1 MRVENGKKVFSVRE
15 VNSYIGNIIK
25 NDYLLKNICFEGEVS
40 SFSKGP
46 TGHLYITL
54 KDCTAPGDLPEGA
67 PYNGILRV
75 NVWKSVAAK
84 LNLTTVKQ
92 GDILIV
98 KGSCSIYDAK
108 SEYSV
113 NAVSVQRREERGW
126 HGEAY
131 AELKRRLG
139 QEGIFDT
146 AIKKPIPKYPRAVG
160 VVISIGTNA
169 YKDIMSV
176 SHRRNPYVQM
186 IVCDAR
192 AQGENARELI
202 VQGIRR
208 LDRMGVDTI
217 IIGRGGGSR
226 EDLEV
231 FDDEAVV
238 RAIYE
243 AKTPIISGTGH
254 EGDTSLADDAADLLV
269 VERMMSL
276 AETRAALIAA
286 KEVCD
291 LPVIAT
297 LTFEADGRT
306 LFGTDA
312 KTAAVVLE
320 SLGASAIGA
329 NCSTGPAQME
339 GIISDMISVTMIPII
354 AKPNAGLPF
363 LDENGTTCYNMEA
376 EEFTEEMQVLVNAG
390 ATILGGC
397 CGTTPEFIRQLHDRF
412 GTVAQATATRRP
424 EGIRYLTSER
434 ITHSFGL
441 EDGFFV
447 VGERIN
453 PTGKKALQ
461 AQLREGNFEK
471 VIQFAE
477 EQETC
482 GAKVLDI
489 NMGMSGIDEK
499 LCMLRAL
506 EEVSGVT
513 NLPLSLDSSYVEVLE
528 AALRNYPGRALVN
541 SVSLETEKFEK
552 LLPIVAKYGAM
563 FILLPL
569 SDAGLPKDIEEKKEI
584 IHKIYDRAL
593 SLGMRKED
601 IVVDGLVATVGANPK
616 AALETLET
624 IRYCKSNG
632 FATICGLSNIS
643 FAMPERGFVNTAF
656 LTLAIQSGLTMAI
669 ANPSQEMLM
678 SCALATDLLLN
689 KEEAALRYIEYAGGV
704 KERREEKEAEL
715 SRKLALLEQQ
725 GTKADST
732 DNTEVPSAVTASK
745 DTPQINEMQEKLKT
759 AVLKG
764 NRNGIVKI
772 TNEALESGEKPVEL
786 LNQVLLPAINLVGEY
801 FDQGKYFLPQLIAS
815 AEAMKNSIEVLEP
828 LLQTGNSGE
837 EMPVV
842 VIATVE
848 GDIHDIGKNLVALML
863 KNHGFHV
870 IDLGK
875 DVPQAKILETAKEHH
890 AEFIA
895 LSALM
900 TTTMQR
906 MREIVAAAKQ
916 EGITAKIII
925 GGAVIT
931 QEYADEIGADGYSKD
946 AADAVK
952 LAKSLME

>member
-1 MRVENGKKVFSVRE
+1 MTREKFIDFTKDHIIYLDGATGSNLVKAGMPSGVCPEQWILEHRE
-15 VNSYIGNIIK
+15 VMLQLQKEYVQAGTNILYAPTFTANRVKLAEYHLEK
-25 NDYLLKNICFEGEVS
+25 NMS
-40 SFSKGP
+40 SMIHDLVAISKEAAASTP
-46 TGHLYITL
+46 GHPVY
-54 KDCTAPGDLPEGA
+54 
-67 PYNGILRV
+67 
-75 NVWKSVAAK
+75 VA
-84 LNLTTVKQ
+84 
-92 GDILIV
+92 GDITMT
-98 KGSCSIYDAK
+98 
-108 SEYSV
+108 
-113 NAVSVQRREERGW
+113 
-126 HGEAY
+126 GEQLRPMGKM
-131 AELKRRLG
+131 EL
-139 QEGIFDT
+139 
-146 AIKKPIPKYPRAVG
+146 
-160 VVISIGTNA
+160 
-169 YKDIMSV
+169 
-176 SHRRNPYVQM
+176 
-186 IVCDAR
+186 
-192 AQGENARELI
+192 
-202 VQGIRR
+202 
-208 LDRMGVDTI
+208 
-217 IIGRGGGSR
+217 
-226 EDLEV
+226 EDLI
-231 FDDEAVV
+231 
-238 RAIYE
+238 AIYKE
-243 AKTPIISGTGH
+243 QI
-254 EGDTSLADDAADLLV
+254 LCLVDAGADLLV
-269 VERMMSL
+269 VETMMSL

-339 GIISDMISVTMIPII
+339 GIISDMVSVTMIPII

-376 EEFTEEMQVLVNAG
+376 EEFTEEMQVLVNVG

-441 EDGFFV
+441 GDGFFV

-725 GTKADST
+725 GTKAAST

>member
-1 MRVENGKKVFSVRE
+1 MTRE
-15 VNSYIGNIIK
+15 E
-25 NDYLLKNICFEGEVS
+25 F
-40 SFSKGP
+40 
-46 TGHLYITL
+46 ITL
-54 KDCTAPGDLPEGA
+54 SKDHILYLDGATGSNLVKAGMPSGVCPEQWILEHQDVMLQLQKDYVQAGTNILYAPTFTANRVKLAEYHLEKNMTSMIRDLVAISKKAAESTPGHPVYVAGDLTMTGEQLKPMGKMELETLIDI
-67 PYNGILRV
+67 YKEQILCLV
-75 NVWKSVAAK
+75 
-84 LNLTTVKQ
+84 
-92 GDILIV
+92 
-98 KGSCSIYDAK
+98 DA
-108 SEYSV
+108 
-113 NAVSVQRREERGW
+113 G
-126 HGEAY
+126 
-131 AELKRRLG
+131 
-139 QEGIFDT
+139 
-146 AIKKPIPKYPRAVG
+146 
-160 VVISIGTNA
+160 
-169 YKDIMSV
+169 
-176 SHRRNPYVQM
+176 
-186 IVCDAR
+186 
-192 AQGENARELI
+192 
-202 VQGIRR
+202 
-208 LDRMGVDTI
+208 
-217 IIGRGGGSR
+217 
-226 EDLEV
+226 
-231 FDDEAVV
+231 
-238 RAIYE
+238 
-243 AKTPIISGTGH
+243 
-254 EGDTSLADDAADLLV
+254 ADLLV
-269 VERMMSL
+269 VETMMSL

-312 KTAAVVLE
+312 KTAAIVLE

-339 GIISDMISVTMIPII
+339 SIISEMVSHTRIPVI

-376 EEFTEEMQVLVNAG
+376 EEFAEEMEVLVNAG

-397 CGTTPEFIRQLHDRF
+397 CGTTPEFIRQIHERF
-412 GTVAQATATRRP
+412 GTDAKVAASRRP
-424 EGIRYLTSER
+424 DGIRYLTSER

-441 EDGFFV
+441 DDGFFV

-461 AQLREGNFEK
+461 AQLREGSFEK

-477 EQETC
+477 EQDAC

-499 LCMLRAL
+499 ASMLRAL

-593 SLGMRKED
+593 SLGMCKED

-624 IRYCKSNG
+624 IRYCKENG

-643 FAMPERGFVNTAF
+643 FAMPERSFVNTAF
-656 LTLAIQSGLTMAI
+656 LTLAIQAGLTMAI
-669 ANPSQEMLM
+669 ANPSQELLM
-678 SCALATDLLLN
+678 SCALAADLLLN

-704 KERREEKEAEL
+704 RERREEKEAEL
-715 SRKLALLEQQ
+715 AKKLALLENQ
-725 GTKADST
+725 GTTAKTGTAGNAAKVTTAD
-732 DNTEVPSAVTASK
+732 NG
-745 DTPQINEMQEKLKT
+745 PQINEMQDKLKT

-772 TNEALESGEKPVEL
+772 TKEALESGEKPAEL
-786 LNQVLLPAINLVGEY
+786 LNQVLLPAINQVGEF

-828 LLQTGNSGE
+828 LLQTGGTGE

-875 DVPQAKILETAKEHH
+875 DVPQAKILESAKEHH

-906 MREIVAAAKQ
+906 MREIVAAAKE

-952 LAKSLME
+952 LAKSLM

>member
-1 MRVENGKKVFSVRE
+1 MTREKFIDFTKDHIIYLDGATGSNLVKAGMPSGVCPEQWILEHRE
-15 VNSYIGNIIK
+15 VMLQLQKEYVQAGTNILYAPTFTANRVKLAEYHLEK
-25 NDYLLKNICFEGEVS
+25 NMS
-40 SFSKGP
+40 SMIHDLVAISKEAAADTP
-46 TGHLYITL
+46 GHPVY
-54 KDCTAPGDLPEGA
+54 
-67 PYNGILRV
+67 
-75 NVWKSVAAK
+75 VA
-84 LNLTTVKQ
+84 
-92 GDILIV
+92 GDITMT
-98 KGSCSIYDAK
+98 
-108 SEYSV
+108 
-113 NAVSVQRREERGW
+113 
-126 HGEAY
+126 GEQLRPMGKM
-131 AELKRRLG
+131 EL
-139 QEGIFDT
+139 
-146 AIKKPIPKYPRAVG
+146 
-160 VVISIGTNA
+160 
-169 YKDIMSV
+169 
-176 SHRRNPYVQM
+176 
-186 IVCDAR
+186 
-192 AQGENARELI
+192 
-202 VQGIRR
+202 
-208 LDRMGVDTI
+208 
-217 IIGRGGGSR
+217 
-226 EDLEV
+226 EDLI
-231 FDDEAVV
+231 
-238 RAIYE
+238 AIYKE
-243 AKTPIISGTGH
+243 QI
-254 EGDTSLADDAADLLV
+254 LCLVDAGADLLV
-269 VERMMSL
+269 VETMMSL

-339 GIISDMISVTMIPII
+339 GIISDMVSVTTIPII

-376 EEFTEEMQVLVNAG
+376 EEFTEEMQVLVNVG

-397 CGTTPEFIRQLHDRF
+397 CGTTPEFIRQIHDHF
-412 GTVAQATATRRP
+412 GTEARVTAARRP

-569 SDAGLPKDIEEKKEI
+569 SDAGLPKDMEEKKKI

>member
-1 MRVENGKKVFSVRE
+1 MIKRIKIQEKRAMTRE
-15 VNSYIGNIIK
+15 E
-25 NDYLLKNICFEGEVS
+25 F
-40 SFSKGP
+40 
-46 TGHLYITL
+46 ITL
-54 KDCTAPGDLPEGA
+54 SKDHILYLDGATGSNLVKAGMPSGVCPEQWILEHQDVMLQLQKDYVQAGTNILYAPTFTANRVKLAEYHLEKNMTSMIRDLVAISKKAAESTPGHPVYVAGDLTMTGEQLKPMGKMELETLIDI
-67 PYNGILRV
+67 YKEQILCLV
-75 NVWKSVAAK
+75 
-84 LNLTTVKQ
+84 
-92 GDILIV
+92 
-98 KGSCSIYDAK
+98 DA
-108 SEYSV
+108 
-113 NAVSVQRREERGW
+113 G
-126 HGEAY
+126 
-131 AELKRRLG
+131 
-139 QEGIFDT
+139 
-146 AIKKPIPKYPRAVG
+146 
-160 VVISIGTNA
+160 
-169 YKDIMSV
+169 
-176 SHRRNPYVQM
+176 
-186 IVCDAR
+186 
-192 AQGENARELI
+192 
-202 VQGIRR
+202 
-208 LDRMGVDTI
+208 
-217 IIGRGGGSR
+217 
-226 EDLEV
+226 
-231 FDDEAVV
+231 
-238 RAIYE
+238 
-243 AKTPIISGTGH
+243 
-254 EGDTSLADDAADLLV
+254 ADLLV
-269 VERMMSL
+269 VETMMSL

-312 KTAAVVLE
+312 KTAAIVLE

-339 GIISDMISVTMIPII
+339 SIISEMVSHTRIPVI

-376 EEFTEEMQVLVNAG
+376 EEFAEEMEVLVNAG

-397 CGTTPEFIRQLHDRF
+397 CGTTPEFIRQIHERF
-412 GTVAQATATRRP
+412 GTDAKVAASRRP
-424 EGIRYLTSER
+424 DGIRYLSSER

-441 EDGFFV
+441 DDGFFV

-461 AQLREGNFEK
+461 AQLREGSFEK

-477 EQETC
+477 EQDAC

-499 LCMLRAL
+499 ASMLRAL

-593 SLGMRKED
+593 SLGMCKED

-624 IRYCKSNG
+624 IRYCKENG

-643 FAMPERGFVNTAF
+643 FAMPERSFVNTAF
-656 LTLAIQSGLTMAI
+656 LTLAIQAGLTMAI
-669 ANPSQEMLM
+669 ANPSQELLM
-678 SCALATDLLLN
+678 SCALAADLLLN

-704 KERREEKEAEL
+704 RERREEKEAEL
-715 SRKLALLEQQ
+715 AKKLALLENQ
-725 GTKADST
+725 GTTAKTGTAGNAAKVTTAD
-732 DNTEVPSAVTASK
+732 NG
-745 DTPQINEMQEKLKT
+745 PQINEMQDKLKT

-772 TNEALESGEKPVEL
+772 TKEALESGEKPAEL
-786 LNQVLLPAINLVGEY
+786 LNQVLLPAINQVGEF

-828 LLQTGNSGE
+828 LLQTGGTGE

-875 DVPQAKILETAKEHH
+875 DVPQAKILESAKEHH

-906 MREIVAAAKQ
+906 MREIVAAAKE

-952 LAKSLME
+952 LAKSLM

>member
-1 MRVENGKKVFSVRE
+1 MIKRIKIQEKRTMTRE
-15 VNSYIGNIIK
+15 E
-25 NDYLLKNICFEGEVS
+25 F
-40 SFSKGP
+40 
-46 TGHLYITL
+46 ITL
-54 KDCTAPGDLPEGA
+54 SKDHILYLDGATGSNLVKAGMPSGVCPEQWILEHQDVMLQLQKDYVQAGTNILYAPTFTANRVKLAEYHLEKNMTSMIRDLVAISKKAAESTPGHPVYVAGDLTMTGEQLKPMGKMELETLIDI
-67 PYNGILRV
+67 YKEQILCLV
-75 NVWKSVAAK
+75 
-84 LNLTTVKQ
+84 
-92 GDILIV
+92 
-98 KGSCSIYDAK
+98 DA
-108 SEYSV
+108 
-113 NAVSVQRREERGW
+113 G
-126 HGEAY
+126 
-131 AELKRRLG
+131 
-139 QEGIFDT
+139 
-146 AIKKPIPKYPRAVG
+146 
-160 VVISIGTNA
+160 
-169 YKDIMSV
+169 
-176 SHRRNPYVQM
+176 
-186 IVCDAR
+186 
-192 AQGENARELI
+192 
-202 VQGIRR
+202 
-208 LDRMGVDTI
+208 
-217 IIGRGGGSR
+217 
-226 EDLEV
+226 
-231 FDDEAVV
+231 
-238 RAIYE
+238 
-243 AKTPIISGTGH
+243 
-254 EGDTSLADDAADLLV
+254 ADLLV
-269 VERMMSL
+269 VETMMSL

-312 KTAAVVLE
+312 KTAAIVLE

-339 GIISDMISVTMIPII
+339 SIISEMVSHTRIPVI

-376 EEFTEEMQVLVNAG
+376 EEFAEEMEVLVNAG

-397 CGTTPEFIRQLHDRF
+397 CGTTPEFIRQIHERF
-412 GTVAQATATRRP
+412 GTDAKVAISRRP
-424 EGIRYLTSER
+424 DGIRYLTSER

-441 EDGFFV
+441 DDGFFV

-461 AQLREGNFEK
+461 AQLREGSFEK

-477 EQETC
+477 EQEAC

-499 LCMLRAL
+499 ASMLRAL

-552 LLPIVAKYGAM
+552 LLSIVAKYGAM

-593 SLGMRKED
+593 SLGMCKED

-624 IRYCKSNG
+624 IRYCKENG
-632 FATICGLSNIS
+632 FATTCGLSNIS
-643 FAMPERGFVNTAF
+643 FAMPERSFVNTAF
-656 LTLAIQSGLTMAI
+656 LTLAIQAGLTMAI
-669 ANPSQEMLM
+669 ANPSQELLM
-678 SCALATDLLLN
+678 SCALAADLLLN

-704 KERREEKEAEL
+704 RERREEKEAEL
-715 SRKLALLEQQ
+715 AKKLALLENQ
-725 GTKADST
+725 GTTAKTGTAGNAAKEATAD
-732 DNTEVPSAVTASK
+732 NG
-745 DTPQINEMQEKLKT
+745 PQINEMQDKLKT

-772 TNEALESGEKPVEL
+772 TKEALESGEKPAEL
-786 LNQVLLPAINLVGEY
+786 LNQVLLPAINQVGEF

-828 LLQTGNSGE
+828 LLQTGGTGE

-875 DVPQAKILETAKEHH
+875 DVPQAKILESAKEHH

-906 MREIVAAAKQ
+906 MREIVAAAKE

-952 LAKSLME
+952 LAKSLM

>member
-1 MRVENGKKVFSVRE
+1 MIKRIKIQEKRTMTRE
-15 VNSYIGNIIK
+15 E
-25 NDYLLKNICFEGEVS
+25 F
-40 SFSKGP
+40 
-46 TGHLYITL
+46 ITL
-54 KDCTAPGDLPEGA
+54 SKDHILYLDGATGSNLVKAGMPSGVCPEQWILEHQDVMLQLQKDYVQAGTNILYAPTFTANRVKLAEYHLEKNMTSMIRDLVAISKKAAESTPGHPVYVAGDLTMTGEQLKPMGKMELETLIDI
-67 PYNGILRV
+67 YKEQILCLV
-75 NVWKSVAAK
+75 
-84 LNLTTVKQ
+84 
-92 GDILIV
+92 
-98 KGSCSIYDAK
+98 DA
-108 SEYSV
+108 
-113 NAVSVQRREERGW
+113 G
-126 HGEAY
+126 
-131 AELKRRLG
+131 
-139 QEGIFDT
+139 
-146 AIKKPIPKYPRAVG
+146 
-160 VVISIGTNA
+160 
-169 YKDIMSV
+169 
-176 SHRRNPYVQM
+176 
-186 IVCDAR
+186 
-192 AQGENARELI
+192 
-202 VQGIRR
+202 
-208 LDRMGVDTI
+208 
-217 IIGRGGGSR
+217 
-226 EDLEV
+226 
-231 FDDEAVV
+231 
-238 RAIYE
+238 
-243 AKTPIISGTGH
+243 
-254 EGDTSLADDAADLLV
+254 ADLLV
-269 VERMMSL
+269 VETMMSL

-312 KTAAVVLE
+312 KTAAIVLE

-339 GIISDMISVTMIPII
+339 SIISEMVSHTRIPVI

-376 EEFTEEMQVLVNAG
+376 EEFAEEMEVLVNAG

-397 CGTTPEFIRQLHDRF
+397 CGTTPEFIRQIHERF
-412 GTVAQATATRRP
+412 GTDAKVAISRRP
-424 EGIRYLTSER
+424 DGIRYLTSER

-441 EDGFFV
+441 DDGFFV

-461 AQLREGNFEK
+461 AQLREGSLEK

-477 EQETC
+477 EQEAC

-499 LCMLRAL
+499 ASMLRAL

-552 LLPIVAKYGAM
+552 LLSIVAKYGAM

-593 SLGMRKED
+593 SLGMCKED

-624 IRYCKSNG
+624 IRYCKENG

-643 FAMPERGFVNTAF
+643 FAMPERSFVNTAF
-656 LTLAIQSGLTMAI
+656 LTLAIQAGLTMAI
-669 ANPSQEMLM
+669 ANPSQELLM
-678 SCALATDLLLN
+678 SCALAADLLLN

-704 KERREEKEAEL
+704 RERREEKEAEL
-715 SRKLALLEQQ
+715 AKKLALLENQ
-725 GTKADST
+725 GTTAKTGTAGNAAKETTAD
-732 DNTEVPSAVTASK
+732 NG
-745 DTPQINEMQEKLKT
+745 PQVNEMQDKLKT

-772 TNEALESGEKPVEL
+772 TKEALESGEKPAEL
-786 LNQVLLPAINLVGEY
+786 LNQVLLPAINQVGEF

-828 LLQTGNSGE
+828 LLQTGGTGE

-875 DVPQAKILETAKEHH
+875 DVPQAKILESAKEHH

-906 MREIVAAAKQ
+906 MREIVAAAKE

-952 LAKSLME
+952 LAKSLM

>member
-1 MRVENGKKVFSVRE
+1 MIKRIKIQEKRTMTRE
-15 VNSYIGNIIK
+15 E
-25 NDYLLKNICFEGEVS
+25 F
-40 SFSKGP
+40 
-46 TGHLYITL
+46 ITL
-54 KDCTAPGDLPEGA
+54 SKDHILYLDGATGSNLVKAGMPSGVCPEQWILEHQGVMLQLQKDYVQAGTNILYAPTFTANRVKLAEYHLEKNMTSMIRDLVAISKKAAESTPGHPVYVAGDLTMTGEQLKPMGKMNLETLIDI
-67 PYNGILRV
+67 YKEQILCLV
-75 NVWKSVAAK
+75 
-84 LNLTTVKQ
+84 
-92 GDILIV
+92 
-98 KGSCSIYDAK
+98 DA
-108 SEYSV
+108 
-113 NAVSVQRREERGW
+113 G
-126 HGEAY
+126 
-131 AELKRRLG
+131 
-139 QEGIFDT
+139 
-146 AIKKPIPKYPRAVG
+146 
-160 VVISIGTNA
+160 
-169 YKDIMSV
+169 
-176 SHRRNPYVQM
+176 
-186 IVCDAR
+186 
-192 AQGENARELI
+192 
-202 VQGIRR
+202 
-208 LDRMGVDTI
+208 
-217 IIGRGGGSR
+217 
-226 EDLEV
+226 
-231 FDDEAVV
+231 
-238 RAIYE
+238 
-243 AKTPIISGTGH
+243 
-254 EGDTSLADDAADLLV
+254 ADLLV
-269 VERMMSL
+269 VETMMSL

-312 KTAAVVLE
+312 KTAAIVLE

-339 GIISDMISVTMIPII
+339 SIISEMVSHTRIPVI

-376 EEFTEEMQVLVNAG
+376 EEFAEEMEVLVNAG

-397 CGTTPEFIRQLHDRF
+397 CGTTPEFIRQIHERF
-412 GTVAQATATRRP
+412 GTDAKVAASRRP
-424 EGIRYLTSER
+424 DGIRYLTSER

-441 EDGFFV
+441 DDGFFV

-461 AQLREGNFEK
+461 AQLREGSFEK

-477 EQETC
+477 EQEAC

-499 LCMLRAL
+499 ASMLRAL

-593 SLGMRKED
+593 SLGMCKED

-624 IRYCKSNG
+624 IRYCKENG

-643 FAMPERGFVNTAF
+643 FAMPERSFVNTAF
-656 LTLAIQSGLTMAI
+656 LTLAIQAGLTMAI
-669 ANPSQEMLM
+669 ANPSQELLM
-678 SCALATDLLLN
+678 SCALAADLLLN

-704 KERREEKEAEL
+704 RERREEKEAEL
-715 SRKLALLEQQ
+715 AKKLALLENQ
-725 GTKADST
+725 GTTAKTGTAGNAAKAT
-732 DNTEVPSAVTASK
+732 ADNG
-745 DTPQINEMQEKLKT
+745 PQINEMQDKLKT

-772 TNEALESGEKPVEL
+772 TKEALESGEKPAEL
-786 LNQVLLPAINLVGEY
+786 LNQVLLPAINQVGEF

-828 LLQTGNSGE
+828 LLQTGGTGE

-875 DVPQAKILETAKEHH
+875 DVPQAKILESAKEHH

-906 MREIVAAAKQ
+906 MREIVAAAKE

-952 LAKSLME
+952 LAKSLM

>member
-1 MRVENGKKVFSVRE
+1 MIKRIKIQEKRAMTRE
-15 VNSYIGNIIK
+15 E
-25 NDYLLKNICFEGEVS
+25 F
-40 SFSKGP
+40 
-46 TGHLYITL
+46 ITL
-54 KDCTAPGDLPEGA
+54 SKDHILYLDGATGSNLVKAGMPSGVCPEQWILEHQDVMLQLQKDYVQAGTNILYAPTFTANRVKLAEYHLEKNMTSMIRDLVAISKKAAESTPGHPVYVAGDLTMTGEQLKPMGKMELETLIDI
-67 PYNGILRV
+67 YKEQILCLV
-75 NVWKSVAAK
+75 
-84 LNLTTVKQ
+84 
-92 GDILIV
+92 
-98 KGSCSIYDAK
+98 DA
-108 SEYSV
+108 
-113 NAVSVQRREERGW
+113 G
-126 HGEAY
+126 
-131 AELKRRLG
+131 
-139 QEGIFDT
+139 
-146 AIKKPIPKYPRAVG
+146 
-160 VVISIGTNA
+160 
-169 YKDIMSV
+169 
-176 SHRRNPYVQM
+176 
-186 IVCDAR
+186 
-192 AQGENARELI
+192 
-202 VQGIRR
+202 
-208 LDRMGVDTI
+208 
-217 IIGRGGGSR
+217 
-226 EDLEV
+226 
-231 FDDEAVV
+231 
-238 RAIYE
+238 
-243 AKTPIISGTGH
+243 
-254 EGDTSLADDAADLLV
+254 ADLLV
-269 VERMMSL
+269 VETMMSL
-276 AETRAALIAA
+276 AETRAALIAV

-312 KTAAVVLE
+312 KTAAIVLE

-339 GIISDMISVTMIPII
+339 SIISEMVSHTRIPVI

-376 EEFTEEMQVLVNAG
+376 EEFAEEMEVLVNAG

-397 CGTTPEFIRQLHDRF
+397 CGTTPEFIRQIHERF
-412 GTVAQATATRRP
+412 GTDAKVAASRRP
-424 EGIRYLTSER
+424 DGIRYLTSER

-441 EDGFFV
+441 DDGFFV

-461 AQLREGNFEK
+461 AQLREGSFEK

-477 EQETC
+477 EQEAC

-499 LCMLRAL
+499 ASMLRTL

-593 SLGMRKED
+593 SLGMCKED

-624 IRYCKSNG
+624 IRYCKENG

-643 FAMPERGFVNTAF
+643 FAMPERSFVNTAF
-656 LTLAIQSGLTMAI
+656 LTLAIQAGLTMAI
-669 ANPSQEMLM
+669 ANPSQELLM
-678 SCALATDLLLN
+678 SCALAADLLLN

-704 KERREEKEAEL
+704 RERREEKEAEL
-715 SRKLALLEQQ
+715 AKKLALLENQ
-725 GTKADST
+725 GTTAKTGTAGNTAKEATADNGS
-732 DNTEVPSAVTASK
+732 
-745 DTPQINEMQEKLKT
+745 QINEMQDKLKT

-772 TNEALESGEKPVEL
+772 TKEALESGEKPAEL
-786 LNQVLLPAINLVGEY
+786 LNQVLLPAINQVGEF

-828 LLQTGNSGE
+828 LLQTGGTGE

-875 DVPQAKILETAKEHH
+875 DVPQAKILESAKEHH

-906 MREIVAAAKQ
+906 MREIVAAAKE

-952 LAKSLME
+952 LAKSLM

>member
-1 MRVENGKKVFSVRE
+1 MTREKFIDFTKDHIIYLDGATGSNLVKAGMPSGVCPEQWILEHRE
-15 VNSYIGNIIK
+15 VMLQLQKEYVQAGTNILYAPTFTANRVKLAEYHLEK
-25 NDYLLKNICFEGEVS
+25 NMS
-40 SFSKGP
+40 SMIHDLVAISKEAAASTP
-46 TGHLYITL
+46 GHPVY
-54 KDCTAPGDLPEGA
+54 
-67 PYNGILRV
+67 
-75 NVWKSVAAK
+75 VA
-84 LNLTTVKQ
+84 
-92 GDILIV
+92 GDITMT
-98 KGSCSIYDAK
+98 
-108 SEYSV
+108 
-113 NAVSVQRREERGW
+113 
-126 HGEAY
+126 GEQLRPMGKM
-131 AELKRRLG
+131 EL
-139 QEGIFDT
+139 
-146 AIKKPIPKYPRAVG
+146 
-160 VVISIGTNA
+160 
-169 YKDIMSV
+169 
-176 SHRRNPYVQM
+176 
-186 IVCDAR
+186 
-192 AQGENARELI
+192 
-202 VQGIRR
+202 
-208 LDRMGVDTI
+208 
-217 IIGRGGGSR
+217 
-226 EDLEV
+226 EDLI
-231 FDDEAVV
+231 
-238 RAIYE
+238 AIYKE
-243 AKTPIISGTGH
+243 QI
-254 EGDTSLADDAADLLV
+254 LCLVDAGADLLV
-269 VERMMSL
+269 VETMMSL

-339 GIISDMISVTMIPII
+339 GIISDMVSVTMIPII

-376 EEFTEEMQVLVNAG
+376 EEFTEEMQVLVNVG

>member
-1 MRVENGKKVFSVRE
+1 MIKRIKIQEKRTMTRE
-15 VNSYIGNIIK
+15 E
-25 NDYLLKNICFEGEVS
+25 F
-40 SFSKGP
+40 
-46 TGHLYITL
+46 ITL
-54 KDCTAPGDLPEGA
+54 SKDHILYLDGATGSNLVKAGMPSGVCPEQWILEHQDVMLQLQKDYVQAGTNILYAPTFTANRVKLAEYHLEKNMTSMIRDLVAISKKAAESTPGHPVYVAGDLTMTGEQLKPMGKMELETLIDI
-67 PYNGILRV
+67 YKEQILCLV
-75 NVWKSVAAK
+75 
-84 LNLTTVKQ
+84 
-92 GDILIV
+92 
-98 KGSCSIYDAK
+98 DA
-108 SEYSV
+108 
-113 NAVSVQRREERGW
+113 G
-126 HGEAY
+126 
-131 AELKRRLG
+131 
-139 QEGIFDT
+139 
-146 AIKKPIPKYPRAVG
+146 
-160 VVISIGTNA
+160 
-169 YKDIMSV
+169 
-176 SHRRNPYVQM
+176 
-186 IVCDAR
+186 
-192 AQGENARELI
+192 
-202 VQGIRR
+202 
-208 LDRMGVDTI
+208 
-217 IIGRGGGSR
+217 
-226 EDLEV
+226 
-231 FDDEAVV
+231 
-238 RAIYE
+238 
-243 AKTPIISGTGH
+243 
-254 EGDTSLADDAADLLV
+254 ADLLV
-269 VERMMSL
+269 VETMMSL

-312 KTAAVVLE
+312 KTAAIVLE

-339 GIISDMISVTMIPII
+339 SIISEMVSHTRIPVI

-376 EEFTEEMQVLVNAG
+376 EEFAEEMEVLVNAG

-397 CGTTPEFIRQLHDRF
+397 CGTTPEFIRQIHERF
-412 GTVAQATATRRP
+412 GTDAKVAASRRP
-424 EGIRYLTSER
+424 DGIRYLTSER

-441 EDGFFV
+441 DDGFFV

-461 AQLREGNFEK
+461 AQLREGSFEK

-477 EQETC
+477 EQDAC

-499 LCMLRAL
+499 ASMLRAL

-593 SLGMRKED
+593 SLGMCKED

-624 IRYCKSNG
+624 IRYCKENG

-643 FAMPERGFVNTAF
+643 FAMPERSFVNTAF
-656 LTLAIQSGLTMAI
+656 LTLAIQAGLTMAI
-669 ANPSQEMLM
+669 ANPSQELLM
-678 SCALATDLLLN
+678 SCALAADLLLN
-689 KEEAALRYIEYAGGV
+689 KQEAALRYIEYAGGV
-704 KERREEKEAEL
+704 RERREEKEAEL
-715 SRKLALLEQQ
+715 AKKLALLENQ
-725 GTKADST
+725 GTTAKTGTAGNAAKETTAD
-732 DNTEVPSAVTASK
+732 NG
-745 DTPQINEMQEKLKT
+745 PQINEMQDKLKT

-772 TNEALESGEKPVEL
+772 TKEALESGEKPAEL
-786 LNQVLLPAINLVGEY
+786 LNQVLLPAINQVGEF

-828 LLQTGNSGE
+828 LLQTGGTGE

-906 MREIVAAAKQ
+906 MREIVAAAK
-916 EGITAKIII
+916 EEDITAKIII

-952 LAKSLME
+952 LAKSLM

>member
-1 MRVENGKKVFSVRE
+1 MTREKFIDFTKDHIIYLDGATGSNLVKAGMPSGVCPEQWILEHRE
-15 VNSYIGNIIK
+15 VMLQLQKEYVQAGTNILYAPTFTANRVKLAEYHLEK
-25 NDYLLKNICFEGEVS
+25 NMS
-40 SFSKGP
+40 SMIHDLVAISKEAAASTP
-46 TGHLYITL
+46 GHPVY
-54 KDCTAPGDLPEGA
+54 
-67 PYNGILRV
+67 
-75 NVWKSVAAK
+75 VA
-84 LNLTTVKQ
+84 
-92 GDILIV
+92 GDITMT
-98 KGSCSIYDAK
+98 
-108 SEYSV
+108 
-113 NAVSVQRREERGW
+113 
-126 HGEAY
+126 GEQLRPMGKM
-131 AELKRRLG
+131 EL
-139 QEGIFDT
+139 
-146 AIKKPIPKYPRAVG
+146 
-160 VVISIGTNA
+160 
-169 YKDIMSV
+169 
-176 SHRRNPYVQM
+176 
-186 IVCDAR
+186 
-192 AQGENARELI
+192 
-202 VQGIRR
+202 
-208 LDRMGVDTI
+208 
-217 IIGRGGGSR
+217 
-226 EDLEV
+226 EDLI
-231 FDDEAVV
+231 
-238 RAIYE
+238 AIYKE
-243 AKTPIISGTGH
+243 QI
-254 EGDTSLADDAADLLV
+254 LCLVDAGADLLV
-269 VERMMSL
+269 VETMMSL

-569 SDAGLPKDIEEKKEI
+569 SDADLPKDIEEKKEI

-656 LTLAIQSGLTMAI
+656 LTLAIQAGLTMAI

>member
-1 MRVENGKKVFSVRE
+1 MTREKFIDFTKDHIIYLDGATGSNLVKAGMPSGVCPEQWILEHRE
-15 VNSYIGNIIK
+15 VMLQLQKEYVQAGTNILYAPTFTANRVKLAEYHLEK
-25 NDYLLKNICFEGEVS
+25 NMS
-40 SFSKGP
+40 SMIHDLVAISKEAATDTP
-46 TGHLYITL
+46 GHPVY
-54 KDCTAPGDLPEGA
+54 
-67 PYNGILRV
+67 
-75 NVWKSVAAK
+75 VA
-84 LNLTTVKQ
+84 
-92 GDILIV
+92 GDITMT
-98 KGSCSIYDAK
+98 
-108 SEYSV
+108 
-113 NAVSVQRREERGW
+113 
-126 HGEAY
+126 GEQLRPMGKM
-131 AELKRRLG
+131 EL
-139 QEGIFDT
+139 
-146 AIKKPIPKYPRAVG
+146 
-160 VVISIGTNA
+160 
-169 YKDIMSV
+169 
-176 SHRRNPYVQM
+176 
-186 IVCDAR
+186 
-192 AQGENARELI
+192 
-202 VQGIRR
+202 
-208 LDRMGVDTI
+208 
-217 IIGRGGGSR
+217 
-226 EDLEV
+226 EDLI
-231 FDDEAVV
+231 
-238 RAIYE
+238 AIYKE
-243 AKTPIISGTGH
+243 QI
-254 EGDTSLADDAADLLV
+254 LCLVDAGADLLV
-269 VERMMSL
+269 VETMMSL

-339 GIISDMISVTMIPII
+339 GIISDMVSVTTIPII

-376 EEFTEEMQVLVNAG
+376 EEFTEEMQVLVNVG

-412 GTVAQATATRRP
+412 GTVAQATAARRP

-569 SDAGLPKDIEEKKEI
+569 SDAGLPKDMEEKKEI

>member
-1 MRVENGKKVFSVRE
+1 MIKRIKIQEKRTMTRE
-15 VNSYIGNIIK
+15 E
-25 NDYLLKNICFEGEVS
+25 F
-40 SFSKGP
+40 
-46 TGHLYITL
+46 ITL
-54 KDCTAPGDLPEGA
+54 SKDHILYLDGATGSNLVKAGMLSGVCPEQWILEHQDVMLQLQKDYVQAGTNILDAPTFTANRVKLAEYHLEKNMTSMIRDLVAISKKAAESTPGHPVYVAGDLTMTGEQLKPMGKMELETLIDI
-67 PYNGILRV
+67 YKEQILCLV
-75 NVWKSVAAK
+75 
-84 LNLTTVKQ
+84 
-92 GDILIV
+92 
-98 KGSCSIYDAK
+98 DA
-108 SEYSV
+108 
-113 NAVSVQRREERGW
+113 G
-126 HGEAY
+126 
-131 AELKRRLG
+131 
-139 QEGIFDT
+139 
-146 AIKKPIPKYPRAVG
+146 
-160 VVISIGTNA
+160 
-169 YKDIMSV
+169 
-176 SHRRNPYVQM
+176 
-186 IVCDAR
+186 
-192 AQGENARELI
+192 
-202 VQGIRR
+202 
-208 LDRMGVDTI
+208 
-217 IIGRGGGSR
+217 
-226 EDLEV
+226 
-231 FDDEAVV
+231 
-238 RAIYE
+238 
-243 AKTPIISGTGH
+243 
-254 EGDTSLADDAADLLV
+254 ADLLV
-269 VERMMSL
+269 VETMMSL

-312 KTAAVVLE
+312 KTAAIVLE

-339 GIISDMISVTMIPII
+339 SIISEMVSHTRIPVI

-376 EEFTEEMQVLVNAG
+376 EEFAEEMEVLVNAG

-397 CGTTPEFIRQLHDRF
+397 CGTTPEFIRQIHERF
-412 GTVAQATATRRP
+412 GTDAKVAASRRP
-424 EGIRYLTSER
+424 DGIRYLTSER

-441 EDGFFV
+441 DDGFFV

-461 AQLREGNFEK
+461 AQLREGSFEK

-477 EQETC
+477 EQEAC

-499 LCMLRAL
+499 ASMLRAL

-593 SLGMRKED
+593 SLGMCKED

-624 IRYCKSNG
+624 IRYCKENG

-643 FAMPERGFVNTAF
+643 FAMPERSFVNTAF
-656 LTLAIQSGLTMAI
+656 LTLAIQAGLTMAI
-669 ANPSQEMLM
+669 ANPSQELLM
-678 SCALATDLLLN
+678 SCALAADLLLN

-704 KERREEKEAEL
+704 RERREEKEAEL
-715 SRKLALLEQQ
+715 AKKLALLENQ
-725 GTKADST
+725 GTTAKTGTAGNAAKEATAD
-732 DNTEVPSAVTASK
+732 NG
-745 DTPQINEMQEKLKT
+745 PQINEMQDKLKT

-772 TNEALESGEKPVEL
+772 TKEALESGEKPAEL
-786 LNQVLLPAINLVGEY
+786 LNQVLLPAINQVGEF

-828 LLQTGNSGE
+828 LLQTGGTGE

-875 DVPQAKILETAKEHH
+875 DVPQAKILESAKEHH

-906 MREIVAAAKQ
+906 MREIVAAAKE

-952 LAKSLME
+952 LAKSLM

>member
-1 MRVENGKKVFSVRE
+1 MIKRIKIQEKRTMTRE
-15 VNSYIGNIIK
+15 E
-25 NDYLLKNICFEGEVS
+25 F
-40 SFSKGP
+40 
-46 TGHLYITL
+46 ITL
-54 KDCTAPGDLPEGA
+54 SKDHILYLDGATGSNLVKAGMPSGVCPEQWILEHQDVMLQLQKDYVQAGTNILYAPTFTANRVKLAEYHLEKNMTSMIRDLVAISKKAAESTPGHPVYVAGDL
-67 PYNGILRV
+67 
-75 NVWKSVAAK
+75 
-84 LNLTTVKQ
+84 TMT
-92 GDILIV
+92 
-98 KGSCSIYDAK
+98 
-108 SEYSV
+108 
-113 NAVSVQRREERGW
+113 
-126 HGEAY
+126 GEQ
-131 AELKRRLG
+131 LK
-139 QEGIFDT
+139 
-146 AIKKPIPKYPRAVG
+146 P
-160 VVISIGTNA
+160 
-169 YKDIMSV
+169 
-176 SHRRNPYVQM
+176 
-186 IVCDAR
+186 
-192 AQGENARELI
+192 
-202 VQGIRR
+202 
-208 LDRMGVDTI
+208 MGKM
-217 IIGRGGGSR
+217 
-226 EDLEV
+226 DLETLI
-231 FDDEAVV
+231 D
-238 RAIYE
+238 IYKE
-243 AKTPIISGTGH
+243 QI
-254 EGDTSLADDAADLLV
+254 LCLVDAGADLLV
-269 VERMMSL
+269 VETMMSL

-312 KTAAVVLE
+312 KTAAIVLE

-339 GIISDMISVTMIPII
+339 SIISEMVSHTRIPVI

-376 EEFTEEMQVLVNAG
+376 EEFAEEMEVLVNAG

-397 CGTTPEFIRQLHDRF
+397 CGTTPEFIRQIHERF
-412 GTVAQATATRRP
+412 GTDAKVAASRRP
-424 EGIRYLTSER
+424 DGIRYLTSER

-441 EDGFFV
+441 DDGFFV

-461 AQLREGNFEK
+461 AQLREGSFEK

-477 EQETC
+477 EQEAC

-499 LCMLRAL
+499 ASMLRAL

-593 SLGMRKED
+593 SLGMCKED

-624 IRYCKSNG
+624 IRYCKENG

-643 FAMPERGFVNTAF
+643 FAMPERSFVNTAF
-656 LTLAIQSGLTMAI
+656 LTLAIQAGLTMAI
-669 ANPSQEMLM
+669 ANPSQELMM
-678 SCALATDLLLN
+678 SCALAADLLLN

-704 KERREEKEAEL
+704 RERREEKEAEL
-715 SRKLALLEQQ
+715 AKKLALLENQ
-725 GTKADST
+725 GTTAKTGTAGNAAKETTAD
-732 DNTEVPSAVTASK
+732 NG
-745 DTPQINEMQEKLKT
+745 PQINEMQDKLKT

-772 TNEALESGEKPVEL
+772 TKEALESGEKPAEL
-786 LNQVLLPAINLVGEY
+786 LNQVLLPAINQVGEF

-828 LLQTGNSGE
+828 LLQTGGTGE

-875 DVPQAKILETAKEHH
+875 DVPQAKILESAKEHH

-906 MREIVAAAKQ
+906 MREIVAAAKE

-952 LAKSLME
+952 LAKSLM